1 MAKVTSV
8 YAPTTSVFEAEGIAP
23 EAAANTSAML
33 AAEAPQI
40 PTAPGVGGG
49 GKVNV
54 VSPFDGKT
62 YGLDSGFLGDAV
74 AKGYR
79 VETPEERDI
88 RQYVEANKGL
98 SGSLR
103 VGLTRFAQEASF
115 GIGEAVF
122 NHALDAKQRATWEAL
137 KADHGWANAVGSAAG
152 FGASLL
158 GGGELFQGAAKI
170 GRLAEGA
177 VLGEKALASQVATR
191 LLEQGAV
198 KTTAE
203 AAQVA
208 PGLARTILANAA
220 KYGTESLAFSAPKAL
235 TELALGDPD
244 HAGET
249 LAWSLGAG
257 VLMGGAAGLAGG
269 AFRGLAKGAA
279 KGLGEG
285 AVSEKIRSWA
295 DGQAV
300 NALNP
305 SQRFANEIVKFDK
318 VAAEKGEM
326 LFGQRLRKEGLI
338 IKPGESLEDFAKR
351 AQGFWEAKGQAISDE
366 YAAITRQAGEAGKLD
381 VHEAVDSIYKK
392 TLAQYETGVT
402 AVGMDGVLKDG
413 KKLLDDV
420 AKKAAGADGKLTI
433 EEARKLRT
441 HIDSLINWRDT
452 AATAKNEMYVD
463 VRNALNDHIFDKM
476 SAAGEMLG
484 DPGVVQRIKALN
496 KDYQIASIVR
506 DASSHNVVRGTA
518 NRKHSL
524 TDYLGDQIGATIG
537 GFIGGGPGALIGGLA
552 GGQINNYLR
561 HYGPSAAVGIS
572 DALSGKGAGLLLSEQ
587 ALKRASERIDS
598 IPARLA
604 GVAVGGRAGLSAARE
619 TMGPNL
625 LSRLIGADYADD
637 VQQGDGG
644 GIMGVARRLKEIAE
658 TPGKLDQHAS
668 EAFGF
673 LGDEA
678 PQTRAAAEAS
688 LKRAIDYLARVA
700 PSSTPAAPLAPK
712 STGLKA
718 PAAQK
723 DDFQKRLNV
732 VLNPLSVIDQIGTK
746 ALSPA
751 EVDALKTVY
760 PKLYESVRTKIVAYA
775 SDPEAKPL
783 PSAYRMQLDTL
794 LGAPLGAPKNV
805 AAYQAVYTQPP
816 ANPKSGGRPMKVPQL
831 GTDLQRVTMGG

>member
-23 EAAANTSAML
+23 EAAENTSAML
-33 AAEAPQI
+33 AAEAPQV
-40 PTAPGVGGG
+40 PTASGVGGS
-49 GKVNV
+49 KVNV

-88 RQYVEANKGL
+88 RQYVDANKGL

-158 GGGELFQGAAKI
+158 GGGELFQGAAKA

-220 KYGTESLAFSAPKAL
+220 KGGTESLALTAPKAL
-235 TELALGDPD
+235 TELALGDPE

-305 SQRFANEIVKFDK
+305 AQKFAKQIERIQDGGTEVG
-318 VAAEKGEM
+318 AW
-326 LFGQRLRKEGLI
+326 LRKEGLI
-338 IKPGESLEDFAKR
+338 IKPGESIEDFAKR
-351 AQGFWEAKGQAISDE
+351 AQGYWEAKGQAIGAE
-366 YAAITRQAGEAGKLD
+366 YAAITKQAGEAGKLD
-381 VHEAVDSIYKK
+381 VHEAVDSVYKK
-392 TLAQYETGVT
+392 ALAQYETGT
-402 AVGMDGVLKDG
+402 RAVGMEGVLADG
-413 KKLLDDV
+413 KKLLESV
-420 AKKAAGADGKLTI
+420 SKKAAGADGKLTI
-433 EEARKLRT
+433 EEARQLRT
-441 HIDSLINWRDT
+441 QIDSLINWRDT
-452 AATAKNEMYVD
+452 AATAKNEMLVD

-476 SAAGEMLG
+476 SAAGEILG
-484 DPGVVQRIKALN
+484 DPGVVGRIRALN
-496 KDYQIASIVR
+496 KDYQIASVVR
-506 DASSHNVVRGTA
+506 DASEHNVVRGMS

-537 GFIGGGPGALIGGLA
+537 GFIGGGPGALIGGFA

-561 HYGPSAAVGIS
+561 HYGPSAAVGIA
-572 DALSGKGAGLLLSEQ
+572 DALAGKGAGLLVSEQ

-637 VQQGDGG
+637 VQHGDGG

-668 EAFGF
+668 EAFDF

-700 PSSTPAAPLAPK
+700 PSSTPAVPLAPK
-712 STGLKA
+712 NTGLKA
-718 PAAQK
+718 PAAQQE
-723 DDFQKRLNV
+723 DFQKRLNV

-775 SDPEAKPL
+775 ADPESKPL